1 MTVGRSFGRLRRNTE
16 SAAQSTSYCM
26 VGDEQKQRKKGKRR
40 AVANCG
46 APEWY
51 LEKITTKWFTSSEGP
66 FILKGISSSSNDDG
80 RRRRLLLAEKVLFS
94 LHHHHHITP
103 PTASSFSTTTP
114 ILFHPSGMDRERSN
128 VLLLLLLPRLH
139 EEYNLYTNPRRP
151 PFTMTSQPISD
162 LIGLVRQRNIL
173 KGMACSAV

>member
-16 SAAQSTSYCM
+16 SAAQSTPYCM

-94 LHHHHHITP
+94 LHHHRI
-103 PTASSFSTTTP
+103 
-114 ILFHPSGMDRERSN
+114 HPSGMDRERRASISISGLHSLPTTTTTATGVTTLPQEDYTYRPLITIYFTPFLFEFGSN
-128 VLLLLLLPRLH
+128 FEWICCSVLKNTTK
-139 EEYNLYTNPRRP
+139 Y
-151 PFTMTSQPISD
+151 I
-162 LIGLVRQRNIL
+162 
-173 KGMACSAV
+173 